1 MLIVVSDFHLM
12 DGSAGG
18 HYVDAGVFR
27 STMYDLAAHAREAEP
42 EDITLVFLGDVFD
55 LFRTERWFE
64 VELDARPW
72 GTNPSD
78 EVLYDIF
85 EAVVDENE
93 ETFAILAG
101 SLVEHFDFPV
111 EPKRIYI
118 PGNHDRLVNDYPR
131 LRRRVREIL
140 GITHEEPE
148 APFAHHILDLEHGVL
163 MRHGHEWDDLN
174 FEGSEALDSMETI
187 EVPDEDYRQM
197 AIGDVVACEFAA
209 KIGPLA
215 ASFLP
220 EDHPHRARIAERMR
234 DIADVKPLVAM
245 VEWASWQVGQWDKVE
260 QNAVKQA
267 FVQAAKTTRELPFVQ
282 EWVEKHDR
290 LGMDRADKFQMM
302 MWMFKNFRPKRGP
315 RDRVLKA
322 ADRVTAMTTRDP
334 FVDAALKDFERLDRY
349 PDIAQQIYYVMYG
362 HTHVAKQ
369 RPLQVLGE
377 APNER
382 YRVYFNTGTW
392 RPTHRSTP
400 GGHGFASWKEITYTF
415 VYKPGETVSGGIFM
429 DYPAVESWTGV
440 VVVGRG
446 RRATV
451 YQRIPTIL
459 RNQIKR

>member
-1 MLIVVSDFHLM
+1 
-12 DGSAGG
+12 
-18 HYVDAGVFR
+18 
-27 STMYDLAAHAREAEP
+27 
-42 EDITLVFLGDVFD
+42 
-55 LFRTERWFE
+55 
-64 VELDARPW
+64 
-72 GTNPSD
+72 
-78 EVLYDIF
+78 
-85 EAVVDENE
+85 
-93 ETFAILAG
+93 
-101 SLVEHFDFPV
+101 
-111 EPKRIYI
+111 
-118 PGNHDRLVNDYPR
+118 
-131 LRRRVREIL
+131 
-140 GITHEEPE
+140 
-148 APFAHHILDLEHGVL
+148 
-163 MRHGHEWDDLN
+163 
-174 FEGSEALDSMETI
+174 METI

-267 FVQAAKTTRELPFVQ
+267 FVQAAKSTRELPFAH

-322 ADRVTAMTTRDP
+322 ADKFTAATTRDP
-334 FVDAALKDFERLDRY
+334 FVDAALKDFERLDRH
-349 PDIAQQIYYVMYG
+349 PDIAKDIYYVMYG
-362 HTHVAKQ
+362 HTHIARQ

-400 GGHGFASWKEITYTF
+400 GGGGFASWKEITYTF

-429 DYPAVESWTGV
+429 DYPAVESWTGT

-451 YQRIPTIL
+451 YQRIPKIL
-459 RNQIKR
+459 RAQINQ